1 MGEKSLLAAQLTWDL
16 DLRYKQLI
24 QTTQSMNVLMKL
36 SASSEKIQIAKSMGG
51 VWVCFQIRVWEMA
64 VANLQ
69 DGSYQY
75 HFWLSH
81 HCQVPSPSVQ
91 IALCDPC
98 HRMTTM

>member
-1 MGEKSLLAAQLTWDL
+1 MK
-16 DLRYKQLI
+16 
-24 QTTQSMNVLMKL
+24 VLMKL
-36 SASSEKIQIAKSMGG
+36 SASSEKTQIAKKHERS
-51 VWVCFQIRVWEMA
+51 VDVLSIRVWGMA
-64 VANLQ
+64 VASLQ

-91 IALCDPC
+91 IGLCDPC